1 MKKRALSLAMALA
14 MCLSLAIPALA
25 AEESLTR
32 LAFARLLV
40 QYAKPEGGA
49 AGELPSDCA
58 GLSKEDKDIV
68 TTVLGAGWMY
78 GDGEGNFLPD
88 ETVSYSSAIP
98 VIARILDPEQE
109 SSTAPKLPLDRPA
122 TDQEME
128 ENTRLMLEWIEK
140 MQARFYAPAWIFAD
154 VEVLYNKGVI
164 QSVALEDW
172 DAALP
177 LDDAEDLLKAAFAGG
192 EAVNLPGGASEPE
205 QPTDPVTPPAA
216 PAAADPT
223 NDSLTADG
231 ALQTPTVYKINGS
244 NYFKIRDLAA
254 ILNGTM
260 KQFSVGYDSQ
270 LQSVTATTGEGY
282 TKLEGDLTG
291 APAGGQKTAAPSN
304 DAIYIN
310 GEKVEAEVY
319 KIDGSNYFK
328 LRDLGKAL
336 NFYVGWSADR
346 GMYIETSKPYSE

>member
-14 MCLSLAIPALA
+14 MCLSLAVPALA

-32 LAFARLLV
+32 LGFARLLV
-40 QYAKPEGGA
+40 QYVKPEGEDTE
-49 AGELPSDCA
+49 ELPSDCA

-109 SSTAPKLPLDRPA
+109 SSTMPKLPEDRPA

-128 ENTRLMLEWIEK
+128 ANTRLMLEWTEK
-140 MQARFYAPAWIFAD
+140 MQSRFHAPAWICAD

-164 QSVALEDW
+164 QAVNLDDW
-172 DAALP
+172 DV
-177 LDDAEDLLKAAFAGG
+177 DISRNDTEDLLKAAFAGG
-192 EAVNLPGGASEPE
+192 KAVNLPNEDSEPE
-205 QPTDPVTPPAA
+205 QPTEPTPPPAGPAPAA
-216 PAAADPT
+216 PT
-223 NDSLTADG
+223 NDTLTCNG
-231 ALQTPTVYKINGS
+231 TLQSPTVYKINGS

-254 ILNGTM
+254 ILNGTE
-260 KQFSVGYDSQ
+260 KQFSVGYDAALS
-270 LQSVTATTGEGY
+270 SVTATTGQGY
-282 TKLEGDLTG
+282 EKQPGDLSG
-291 APAGGQKTAAPSN
+291 APAGGQKTGDPSN

-310 GEKVEAEVY
+310 GEKITAEVY

-336 NFYVGWSADR
+336 DFYVGWSQDAGVFIQTD
-346 GMYIETSKPYSE
+346 KPYSE

>member
-1 MKKRALSLAMALA
+1 MKKRALSLALALA
-14 MCLSLAIPALA
+14 MCLSLAVPALA

-32 LAFARLLV
+32 LGFARLLV
-40 QYAKPEGGA
+40 QYVKPEGKDTE
-49 AGELPSDCA
+49 ELPSDCA

-88 ETVSYSSAIP
+88 ETVSYTSAIP

-109 SSTAPKLPLDRPA
+109 SSTMPKLPLDRPA

-128 ENTRLMLEWIEK
+128 ENTRLMLEWTEK
-140 MQARFYAPAWIFAD
+140 MQARFHAPAWICAD

-164 QSVALEDW
+164 QAVDLEDW
-172 DAALP
+172 GVDISRN
-177 LDDAEDLLKAAFAGG
+177 DTEDLLKAAFAGG
-192 EAVNLPGGASEPE
+192 KAVNLSNGDPEPE
-205 QPTDPVTPPAA
+205 QPTEPTPSPAVPAPAA
-216 PAAADPT
+216 PT
-223 NDSLTADG
+223 NDTLTCNG
-231 ALQTPTVYKINGS
+231 TLQSPTVYKINGS

-254 ILNGTM
+254 ILNGTE
-260 KQFSVGYDSQ
+260 KQFSVGYDAALS
-270 LQSVTATTGEGY
+270 SVTATTGQGY
-282 TKLEGDLTG
+282 EKQPGDLAG
-291 APAGGQKTAAPSN
+291 APAGGQKTGDPSN

-310 GEKVEAEVY
+310 GEKITAEVY

-336 NFYVGWSADR
+336 DFYVGWSQEAGVFIQTD
-346 GMYIETSKPYSE
+346 KPYSE